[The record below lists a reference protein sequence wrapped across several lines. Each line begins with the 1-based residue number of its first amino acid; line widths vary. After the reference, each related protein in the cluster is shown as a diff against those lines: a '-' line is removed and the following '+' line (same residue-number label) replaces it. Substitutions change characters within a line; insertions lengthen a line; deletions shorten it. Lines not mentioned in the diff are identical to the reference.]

1 VIGGSAT
8 TSGLVAL
15 VDRPSTSLLVVAGIC
30 ALVGWIARQYAV
42 QVSRP
47 ARPNATGTDRPAP
60 DEQGRMEPPAVIGL
74 LTNGYHVP
82 KSAVTATVLDLAAR
96 GWLRLSTTDGEVV
109 VVLDGRGQSGD
120 ALRPFEQ
127 QVLGHLAANAF
138 DGVTSAGTLAA
149 TQRRM
154 NRRWWARFRH
164 EVVRAARTLGLTHRR
179 YAADLLV
186 PPAVATA
193 AGAVFAWWAVASGE
207 AGVAMRDEVGVRVA
221 WALVVLALVAL
232 AWSVLRLATGA
243 SELPTEVGAARAD
256 RWLGYRA
263 KLRARVPERAGVVSS
278 PEQQLALARAVVMG
292 VAEHVMDQLPVTAE
306 DDRNAWSEAGGNPH
320 VVHVRYPLRP
330 SYGGHP
336 SIVAGV
342 GVGVLLASVWLRGFF
357 RRVADGESLQ
367 SLVEDFPDHADR
379 IERVA
384 SILSVVVLVP
394 VVWAAWAVVAGV
406 VDLAWTRERTGAV
419 VRVRRPADVVRFRR
433 LLRPLAER
441 DRYAVYMAV
450 DDGRHAAVTA
460 CLANERTAAP
470 QGATAR
476 VRSTPM
482 LGYVRSSEPVGTS
495 TRVLRA

>member
-1 VIGGSAT
+1 MIGGSGG

-15 VDRPSTSLLVVAGIC
+15 VDRPSTTLLVIAGIC
-30 ALVGWIARQYAV
+30 ALVGWIAKQYAV

-47 ARPNATGTDRPAP
+47 ARPTATGTERPAP

-82 KSAVTATVLDLAAR
+82 RSAVTATVLDLASR

-109 VVLDGRGQSGD
+109 VVLDGRGHYGD
-120 ALRPFEQ
+120 TLRPFEQ
-127 QVLGHLAANAF
+127 QVIGHLASNAF

-149 TQRRM
+149 TQRRL
-154 NRRWWARFRH
+154 NRRWWSRFRQ
-164 EVVRAARTLGLTHRR
+164 EVVRAARGLGLTHRR
-179 YAADLLV
+179 YAADLLG
-186 PPAVATA
+186 PPAA
-193 AGAVFAWWAVASGE
+193 AAALGAVFAWWAVASGE
-207 AGVAMRDEVGVRVA
+207 PGVAMRDDVSVRVA
-221 WALVVLALVAL
+221 WAVIVVALAGL
-232 AWSVLRLATGA
+232 AWSVMRLATGA
-243 SELPTEVGAARAD
+243 SELPTAIGAARAD
-256 RWLGYRA
+256 GWLGYRS
-263 KLRARVPERAGVVSS
+263 KLRARVPERASVVSS

-292 VAEHVMDQLPVTAE
+292 VAEHVIDQLPVTAE

-336 SIVAGV
+336 SIVAGI
-342 GVGVLLASVWLRGFF
+342 GVGVLLASMWLRGFF

-367 SLVEDFPDHADR
+367 SLIDDFPDQADL

-384 SILSVVVLVP
+384 SILSVVVLLP

-406 VDLAWTRERTGAV
+406 IDLAWTRERTGAV
-419 VRVRRPADVVRFRR
+419 VRVRRPTDVVRMRR

-450 DDGRHAAVTA
+450 DDGRRAGVTA

-482 LGYVRSSEPVGTS
+482 LGVVRSSEPVGTS
-495 TRVLRA
+495 TRMLRP